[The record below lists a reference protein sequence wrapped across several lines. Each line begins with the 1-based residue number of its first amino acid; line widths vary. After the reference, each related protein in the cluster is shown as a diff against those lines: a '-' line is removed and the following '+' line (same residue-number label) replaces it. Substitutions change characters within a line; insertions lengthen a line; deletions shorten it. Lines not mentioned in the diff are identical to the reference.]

1 MTRHTTTLQTKID
14 QIQHNSIVLCNNLDT
29 YQFAGYSE
37 QVTLF
42 SRNVKPVELVL
53 EITAGEPAVPEDL
66 EMVQTHLRPDSLE
79 VPEEN
84 PYQHDALDR
93 REFAN
98 SLSKLIQF
106 GSGSGV
112 IALDGG
118 WGSGKTSFVKMWA
131 QDARNRGHVVVV
143 LNAWDGD
150 YQGSALKFIAVRL
163 AVELKEAFLVK
174 NCNIWWYR
182 TKRWF
187 SRNRAQA
194 YNTIKAGANLVA
206 ALDGGTTSNSL
217 HVVTRLVAS
226 LDSVT
231 GDMAA
236 DAKLLEQIRYD
247 LRSASRWIN
256 EESRQK
262 PEQNSEAR
270 RLIIVVDELDRCRPD
285 YAVLF
290 METIKHVFEVD
301 HVTFVVAV
309 NMEQLQH
316 TVMGLYGS
324 GFDGLG
330 YLERF
335 FDIRLSLPSGSRREF
350 VEKSVE
356 QSRLAQFFGRD
367 LPSDP
372 ASTDITAS
380 DLLVYMFTHSSISLR
395 EIQKALRHLQIMLLF
410 NQDSLGDKALGAV
423 ALLAIRAIERR
434 SYEALETGMRGRSDA
449 LVSLASALGTRSL
462 DKKEESQLLMDLI
475 HASCETAQAKINAGL
490 MARRD
495 SPNQNYGKRY
505 DGNYNVSERYRMRAG
520 ISDYTQHRDMI
531 EMTARMVDL
540 S

>member
-1 MTRHTTTLQTKID
+1 MKQ
-14 QIQHNSIVLCNNLDT
+14 
-29 YQFAGYSE
+29 
-37 QVTLF
+37 
-42 SRNVKPVELVL
+42 VELAS
-53 EITAGEPAVPEDL
+53 EITAGEPAVPEHL
-66 EMVQTHLRPDSLE
+66 EMVQTHIRPDSFE
-79 VPEEN
+79 VPKEN
-84 PYQHDALDR
+84 PYQHDALDH
-93 REFAN
+93 REFAT

-131 QDARNRGHVVVV
+131 QDAQNRGHVVAV

-150 YQGSALKFIAVRL
+150 YQGTALKFIAVRL
-163 AVELKEAFLVK
+163 AAELKEAFPVK
-174 NCNIWWYR
+174 NCTIRWYR

-187 SRNRAQA
+187 SRNRAQV
-194 YNTIKAGANLVA
+194 YNTVKAGANLVA
-206 ALDGGTTSNSL
+206 AGDGGTTTTSL
-217 HVVTRLVAS
+217 QLVAKLVAS

-231 GDMAA
+231 GEMAT
-236 DAKLLEQIRYD
+236 DAKLLERIRND

-256 EESRQK
+256 EGSRQK
-262 PEQNSEAR
+262 PEQNGEAK
-270 RLIIVVDELDRCRPD
+270 RLIVVVDELDRCRPD
-285 YAVLF
+285 YAVQF

-356 QSRLAQFFGRD
+356 KSRLAQFFGRD

-380 DLLVYMFTHSSISLR
+380 GLLIYIFTHSSISLR
-395 EIQKALRHLQIMLLF
+395 EIQKALRHLQVMLLF
-410 NQDSLGDKALGAV
+410 NRDSLGDKALGAV
-423 ALLAIRAIERR
+423 ALLAIRAIDRR
-434 SYEALETGMRGRSDA
+434 SYEAIETGMRGRSDA
-449 LVSLASALGTRSL
+449 LVSLASTLGTRSL
-462 DKKEESQLLMDLI
+462 DKKEEMQLLMDVI
-475 HASCETAQAKINAGL
+475 HASCETVQARMNAGL
-490 MARRD
+490 TARRD
-495 SPNQNYGKRY
+495 SPNPNYGKGY
-505 DGNYNVSERYRMRAG
+505 DREYTESERYKMRAG
-520 ISDYTQHRDMI
+520 ITDYTQHRDMI
-531 EMTARMVDL
+531 EMAARTVDF

>member
-1 MTRHTTTLQTKID
+1 MKR
-14 QIQHNSIVLCNNLDT
+14 
-29 YQFAGYSE
+29 
-37 QVTLF
+37 
-42 SRNVKPVELVL
+42 VELVS
-53 EITAGEPAVPEDL
+53 EINAGELAVPEHL
-66 EMVQTHLRPDSLE
+66 ERVQTHLRPDCFE

-131 QDARNRGHVVVV
+131 QDARNRGHVVAV

-150 YQGSALKFIAVRL
+150 YQGTALKFIAVRL
-163 AVELKEAFLVK
+163 AAELKETFPIK
-174 NCNIWWYR
+174 NCNIWWYH

-187 SRNRAQA
+187 CRNRAQV
-194 YNTIKAGANLVA
+194 YNTIKAGAKLVA
-206 ALDGGTTSNSL
+206 AVDGGATSTSL

-231 GDMAA
+231 GDMGT
-236 DAKLLEQIRYD
+236 DAKLLERIRYD
-247 LRSASRWIN
+247 LRSASRWID
-256 EESRQK
+256 EGSRQK
-262 PEQNSEAR
+262 PEQNGEAM

-285 YAVLF
+285 YAVQF
-290 METIKHVFEVD
+290 METLMHVFEVD

-316 TVMGLYGS
+316 TVMGIYGS

-350 VEKSVE
+350 VENSVE
-356 QSRLAQFFGRD
+356 HSRLAQFFGSD

-372 ASTDITAS
+372 ASTNITAS
-380 DLLVYMFTHSSISLR
+380 ALLIYMFTHSSISLR

-410 NQDSLGDKALGAV
+410 NRDSLGDKALGAV
-423 ALLAIRAIERR
+423 ALLALRAIERR

-475 HASCETAQAKINAGL
+475 HASCETVQAKINAGL

-495 SPNQNYGKRY
+495 SPNPSYESRIDVNYTK
-505 DGNYNVSERYRMRAG
+505 SERYRMRAG
-520 ISDYTQHRDMI
+520 ISDYTQHRDII
-531 EMTARMVDL
+531 EMTARAVDF